1 MDSSEASRRL
11 PREKKM
17 APTFFELLGWGD
29 SEFAGPKSGLFICGR
44 RVGMERG
51 IEVSQNRP
59 TLQPVLVPF
68 IGVSIFRRC

>member
-44 RVGMERG
+44 RVGM
-51 IEVSQNRP
+51 
-59 TLQPVLVPF
+59 
-68 IGVSIFRRC
+68 